1 MSVEDF
7 LKNPK
12 TVEIV
17 LSSLGRKVTLPSEGF
32 LAGGSVANMLL
43 SLYHQGTPCKFKV
56 NDVDIFNVVDPN
68 TIDAK
73 MLDGEGEELL
83 RGDVHLGMQVGMDEG
98 YGHVYIE
105 RDGTYYKV
113 MSAERNG
120 LINDIKCFV
129 SHGESGGQTIRF
141 TPPPPIE
148 NPDQHMMPVTMN
160 TVAIP
165 NIDPA
170 NDVILRGFDLNC
182 CQAGIDLSNGVLH
195 YTDSF
200 VKFLKSKQVFIDIP
214 YTPFHT
220 AIRLVKKMEMY
231 GDFCYCDVDYEM
243 NYLYQATGS
252 DEACMF
258 FGKENYDKFIT
269 YHDWLV
275 DYIEVKSVEIKNMP
289 HEYRKKYFPNS
300 FKVIN
305 KSINGNLT
313 MTPVG
318 HDNYVGVEMV
328 DGRELWTY
336 KFTKEFDDI
345 PDGFEKMWE
354 LKKIWDF
361 KYRYIKKSH
370 KTKIDTIMSY
380 GKQNLGKNK
389 LTLKGLKP
397 TMRQKELIYNLEQ
410 SDNQMSYPVQCLMAN
425 EYYYKCDFTKEHL
438 DEIVGFVNEHKRL
451 GGLLSRV
458 DTVQEQYNHVKMI
471 KSLAKQEGQWIIGT
485 LETLGLQEMIKGTII
500 SKEWVEGLIEKEKE
514 RMSTPLLEPINLDKF
529 KYKDCVTELVKPLDL
544 KMEGEKMGHCVGG
557 YSYNL
562 EQGESR
568 IFHIEVDGI
577 SSTLEVG
584 LVKWDND
591 FSFELDTQSNRD
603 QHKPK
608 KRKQFSLKQHQGR
621 YPVKMGNQTPTNK
634 CRGVAMKLVYYITKQ
649 ELSDSEF
656 KELFKLKEVKTYN
669 HTSNYNG
676 LHDTSCRNFEKNK
689 KTVNEWPKLLND
701 RHRGKNSLNK
711 KKKKKTGNI
720 FDDML
725 AF

>member
-56 NDVDIFNVVDPN
+56 NDVDIFNSVDPN

-83 RGDVHLGMQVGMDEG
+83 RGDVHLGMQVNMDEG

-129 SHGESGGQTIRF
+129 SHGETGGNVERF
-141 TPPPPIE
+141 TPAPPIE
-148 NPDQHMMPVTMN
+148 NPEQYMFPVSQKMPT
-160 TVAIP
+160 IP
-165 NIDPA
+165 NVDPA
-170 NDVILRGFDLNC
+170 NDIILRGFDLNC

-195 YTDSF
+195 YTESF
-200 VKFLKSKQVFIDIP
+200 VKFLKSKQVLVDIP

-220 AIRLVKKMEMY
+220 AIRLVKKMSMY
-231 GDFCYCDVDYEM
+231 GDFCYCDMDYEM

-252 DEACMF
+252 EEACMF

-269 YHDWLV
+269 YHELLQ

-289 HEYRKKYFPNS
+289 YEYRKKYFPNS
-300 FKVIN
+300 FKTN
-305 KSINGNLT
+305 QYRYSQ
-313 MTPVG
+313 PG
-318 HDNYVGVEMV
+318 HNEYPPDYTAETE
-328 DGRELWTY
+328 GRELWTY

-361 KYRYIKKSH
+361 KYRDLKKSQ
-370 KTKIDTIMSY
+370 KKKVDMIMGY
-380 GKQNLGKNK
+380 GKNTKGKLGK
-389 LTLKGLKP
+389 LVYS
-397 TMRQKELIYNLEQ
+397 IVQ
-410 SDNQMSYPVQCLMAN
+410 SEDHMAYPVQCLMAN
-425 EYYYKCDFTKEHL
+425 EKYYDCDFTEEHL
-438 DEIVGFVNEHKRL
+438 KEIVGFVNEHRRL
-451 GGLLSRV
+451 GGLLSR
-458 DTVQEQYNHVKMI
+458 TNNVQEQYNNVKMI
-471 KSLAKQEGQWIIGT
+471 RTLAKQEGQWIIGT
-485 LETLGLQEMIKGTII
+485 LETLGLQEMIRGTVIT
-500 SKEWVEGLIEKEKE
+500 KEWVEGLIEKEKK
-514 RMSTPLLEPINLDKF
+514 RMSTPLVDPINIDSF

-557 YSYNL
+557 YSYNV
-562 EQGESR
+562 ERGESR

-577 SSTLEVG
+577 SSTLEIG
-584 LVKWDND
+584 LIDYGD
-591 FSFELDTQSNRD
+591 MAFELDTEVNR
-603 QHKPK
+603 K
-608 KRKQFSLKQHQGR
+608 KVDKKKKFSIKQHYGR
-621 YPVKMGNQTPTNK
+621 YPEKLGNQVPTNK
-634 CRGVAMKLVYYITKQ
+634 CRGVGMKLAYHLTKQ
-649 ELSDSEF
+649 ELSDDEF
-656 KELFKLKEVKTYN
+656 KKLFELKDVKTYN
-669 HTSNYNG
+669 HRTFG
-676 LHDTSCRNFEKNK
+676 ENK
-689 KTVNEWPKLLND
+689 KTIKRNKWSENLND
-701 RHRGKNSLNK
+701 RHRGKNNPNK
-711 KKKKKTGNI
+711 KRKKGNGSL
-720 FDDML
+720 FDNL
-725 AF
+725 LEF